1 MLGKVFAAPDA
12 VRKEATSVATKLGI
26 KQVGPFLVGIVTD
39 AKAPAGSRVEALR
52 ALDALKDPKLP
63 DATAAALAS
72 TEPKLRTAARG
83 VAIKKDPTGV
93 LKQLR
98 EVLANGPIPERQGA
112 FAILAANPSADADAL
127 VGEWLDRLTAGKARP
142 ELALDILEAAGA
154 SKSNAVKKKLAAYE
168 NARPKDDLGKFREAL
183 AGGDAE
189 AGRAVVLTKA
199 AAECQRCH
207 KLDGQGGEVGPP
219 LNGVGKQTREYLLES
234 IVLPSKAIAKG
245 YESVLVTTVDGK
257 TVSGVLKSEDAN
269 EVHLMTAEGKPVTVK
284 KADIDDRRATK
295 SAMPD
300 DFPAKLT
307 KREIRDLV
315 EFLSTL
321 KEESKK

>member
-1 MLGKVFAAPDA
+1 
-12 VRKEATSVATKLGI
+12 
-26 KQVGPFLVGIVTD
+26 
-39 AKAPAGSRVEALR
+39 
-52 ALDALKDPKLP
+52 
-63 DATAAALAS
+63 
-72 TEPKLRTAARG
+72 
-83 VAIKKDPTGV
+83 
-93 LKQLR
+93 
-98 EVLANGPIPERQGA
+98 
-112 FAILAANPSADADAL
+112 
-127 VGEWLDRLTAGKARP
+127 
-142 ELALDILEAAGA
+142 LALDILEAAA
-154 SKSNAVKKKLAAYE
+154 TSKSDAVKKKLAAYE
-168 NARPKDDLGKFREAL
+168 SGRSKDDLGKFREAL

-189 AGRAVVLTKA
+189 NGRAIVYTKA

-234 IVLPSKAIAKG
+234 IVLPSKTIAKG
-245 YESVLVTTVDGK
+245 YESVLITTVDGK

-300 DFPAKLT
+300 DFPSKLT

-315 EFLSTL
+315 EFLRTL
-321 KEESKK
+321 NEEPRK